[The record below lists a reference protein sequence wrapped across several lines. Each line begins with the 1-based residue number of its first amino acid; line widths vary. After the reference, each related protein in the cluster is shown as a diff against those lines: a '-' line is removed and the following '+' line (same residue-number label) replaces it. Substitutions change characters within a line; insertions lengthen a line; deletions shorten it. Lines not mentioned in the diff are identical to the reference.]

1 MRLFPATGHVDASQ
15 THFESNRNAF
25 AYAERGDPAPLFQQ
39 VHRQLPDTVFLQTF
53 ITRGR
58 DVTLLCSVTGC
69 HSERIPGARVCSRTA
84 APAPSGASAA
94 RSEAAL
100 PPGPGK
106 PTPLSRPQRAPST
119 PHRLCP
125 GPLSTR
131 TGDPARRSPPRS
143 PPEWAGDATMRGF
156 SGSGSKMTS
165 HSTESCPAWRTL

>member
-39 VHRQLPDTVFLQTF
+39 VHRQLPDTVFLQTL

-94 RSEAAL
+94 RSEAARAREAHTTL
-100 PPGPGK
+100 PPAARPLHA
-106 PTPLSRPQRAPST
+106 TPAV
-119 PHRLCP
+119 P
-125 GPLSTR
+125 GPSVHAHWGPSSSVST
-131 TGDPARRSPPRS
+131 TKPARVGRRCH
-143 PPEWAGDATMRGF
+143 DAWILGVGLKNDL
-156 SGSGSKMTS
+156 SQ
-165 HSTESCPAWRTL
+165 H

>member
-15 THFESNRNAF
+15 THFESNRNVF

-39 VHRQLPDTVFLQTF
+39 VHRQLPDTVFLQTL

-69 HSERIPGARVCSRTA
+69 HPERIPGARVCSRTA

-94 RSEAAL
+94 RSEATL

-106 PTPLSRPQRAPST
+106 PTLPPAARPLHAT
-119 PHRLCP
+119 PAVP
-125 GPLSTR
+125 GPSVHAHWGPSSSVFT
-131 TGDPARRSPPRS
+131 TKPARVGRRCH
-143 PPEWAGDATMRGF
+143 DAWILGVGLKNDL
-156 SGSGSKMTS
+156 SQ
-165 HSTESCPAWRTL
+165 H